1 MKSVTYISE
10 LSLPSNSGYAQHV
23 LKICDTFSKKFDT
36 DLFVI
41 SNNKSFQKYKKEYS
55 LKKNFKINSF
65 AQNGKNTFLK
75 RIFFSLYILKNINK
89 NSIIISRSLIS
100 SLMLSLFG
108 VRNILELHHPPKGL
122 SSFFFNFLRAF
133 KLDENLDYIFLHK
146 NIKKSLKIKK
156 GIVLDDACDLSDF
169 RLRKL
174 KAKYEYSY
182 VGSLFKG
189 KGLEKIIELA
199 SHFPKKKFHVF
210 GDIKTIDSNFNK
222 FRINKLKNLYMH
234 NFKSYRYIPRILMS
248 SKYLLLP
255 YSNKVSVNSKNLEV
269 SNFMSPLK
277 MFDYLAS
284 GKVIIASNLKVYS
297 HVLKNNFNCLM
308 PKRNDIESW
317 INLINQISNKKINFN
332 FLRENALNTA
342 SKYTWD
348 KRTKKIVNYFKKKL
362 LKDL

>member
-1 MKSVTYISE
+1 MKNVTYISE
-10 LSLPSNSGYAQHV
+10 LCLPSNSGYAQHV
-23 LKICDTFSKKFDT
+23 LKICDTFSKKFNT
-36 DLFVI
+36 NLFVI
-41 SNNKSFQKYKKEYS
+41 SNKQSFQKYKKEYS
-55 LKKNFKINSF
+55 LKNGFKINSY
-65 AQNGKNTFLK
+65 AKNGKNNFIK
-75 RIFFSLYILKNINK
+75 RIFFSLYVFKHINK

-100 SLMLSLFG
+100 SIMLSLFG

-122 SSFFFNFLRAF
+122 SSYFFNFLRAL
-133 KLDENLDYIFLHK
+133 KLDKNLDYIFLHK
-146 NIKKSLKIKK
+146 NIKKYLKIKK

-169 RLRKL
+169 KLRKL
-174 KAKYEYSY
+174 KVKYEYSY

-189 KGLEKIIELA
+189 KGLEKIIKLA
-199 SHFPKKKFHVF
+199 SYFPKKKFHVF
-210 GDIKTIDSNFNK
+210 GDIKTIDRNFNK
-222 FRINKLKNLYMH
+222 FEINRLKNLYMH
-234 NFKSYRYIPRILMS
+234 NFKSYKYIPSILMS

-284 GKVIIASNLKVYS
+284 GKVVIASNLKVYS

-317 INLINQISNKKINFN
+317 IDLINQISNKKINFN

-348 KRTKKIVNYFKKKL
+348 KRTMRIVNYFKKKL